1 MLTPSERRRAKVAVL
16 LAVNAVPLVGVLAL
30 DWSLVALLAVYWVEL
45 GTCLVGAAVKAL
57 FAEGKPTYNA
67 NGFSWLVFGALS
79 EKRGRISL
87 PVLPLSI
94 QVANLPAIM
103 MTLAV
108 GSVGWALFGAI
119 GVGGVGET
127 TGATMTDA
135 ESLSVGLGVLAVIFG
150 RAVDVGRYLLGGT
163 HASVPPQQPLRSAL
177 TSMAG
182 TGSALLI
189 GGGFVISGAPPPFV
203 LAFVL
208 AVKLLAD
215 IVDVYRDRLEAFDE
229 RTSVELGFAPDT
241 PEWERI
247 ESSRDGSE
255 IVRPKPSA
263 VVVGGVVRGLSSPLS
278 VLLVAALTLLGLL
291 STATT
296 PGVAV
301 ELLGGAV
308 VVAGAFT
315 ALGVFDWSFRYLAM
329 EYRVDDADDADA
341 DPGRV
346 VGYDRLFG
354 PQWRLASESR
364 AELERVR
371 SVTDRLFGTETLRLE
386 RDDRVYRLPHLSSD
400 AVALAP
406 LRSNHQLTNGRSG
419 ASSATNSETNSVA
432 GDS

>member
-45 GTCLVGAAVKAL
+45 GACLVGAAVKAL
-57 FAEGKPTYNA
+57 FAEGKPTYEA
-67 NGFSWLVFGALS
+67 NGFSWLVFGALA

-87 PVLPLSI
+87 PALPLSI
-94 QVANLPAIM
+94 QVANLPAILM
-103 MTLAV
+103 ALAV

-150 RAVDVGRYLLGGT
+150 RAIDVGRYLLGGT

-182 TGSALLI
+182 TGSALLV
-189 GGGFVISGAPPPFV
+189 GGGFVIAGAPPPFV

-215 IVDVYRDRLEAFDE
+215 VVDVYRDRLEAFDE

-255 IVRPKPSA
+255 IVRPRPSA
-263 VVVGGVVRGLSSPLS
+263 VVVGGVVRGLRSPLS
-278 VLLVAALTLLGLL
+278 VPLVASLTLVGLL

-371 SVTDRLFGTETLRLE
+371 SATDRLFGTETLRLD

-400 AVALAP
+400 AVALAS

>member
-16 LAVNAVPLVGVLAL
+16 MAVNAVPLVGVLAL

-45 GTCLVGAAVKAL
+45 GACLVGAAVKAL

-67 NGFSWLVFGALS
+67 DGFSWLVFGALS

-94 QVANLPAIM
+94 QVANLPAIL
-103 MTLAV
+103 MTLAI

-127 TGATMTDA
+127 TGTAMTDA
-135 ESLSVGLGVLAVIFG
+135 ETLSVGLGVVAVVFG

-163 HASVPPQQPLRSAL
+163 YASVPPQQPLRSAL

-189 GGGFVISGAPPPFV
+189 GGGFVIAGAPPPFV

-215 IVDVYRDRLEAFDE
+215 IVGVYRDRLEAFDE

-255 IVRPKPSA
+255 IVRPKPAA
-263 VVVGGVVRGLSSPLS
+263 VVVGGVVRGLRSPLAL
-278 VLLVAALTLLGLL
+278 VLGGALTLFGLL

-296 PGVAV
+296 DGVAV

-329 EYRVDDADDADA
+329 EYRTASEEI
-341 DPGRV
+341 GGEKL
-346 VGYDRLFG
+346 VGYDRLLG
-354 PQWRLASESR
+354 PQWRLSRESR
-364 AELERVR
+364 AEMERAR
-371 SVTDRLFGTETLRLE
+371 TVTDRLFGTETLRVE
-386 RDDRVYRLPHLSSD
+386 RDGREYRLPHLPPD
-400 AVALAP
+400 AAGIGGQSP
-406 LRSNHQLTNGRSG
+406 
-419 ASSATNSETNSVA
+419 SVA
-432 GDS
+432 REFRLVSEPSKPHAGNEGRG

>member
-45 GTCLVGAAVKAL
+45 GACLVGAAVKAL
-57 FAEGKPTYNA
+57 FAEGKPTYEA

-182 TGSALLI
+182 TGSALLV

-278 VLLVAALTLLGLL
+278 VLLVASLTLLGLL

-371 SVTDRLFGTETLRLE
+371 SATDRLFGTETLRLE

-406 LRSNHQLTNGRSG
+406 LRPSHQLTNGRSG

>member
-1 MLTPSERRRAKVAVL
+1 MAVL

-45 GTCLVGAAVKAL
+45 GACLVGAAVKAL
-57 FAEGKPTYNA
+57 FAEGKPTYEA

-263 VVVGGVVRGLSSPLS
+263 VVVGGSSAGL
-278 VLLVAALTLLGLL
+278 A
-291 STATT
+291 
-296 PGVAV
+296 
-301 ELLGGAV
+301 
-308 VVAGAFT
+308 
-315 ALGVFDWSFRYLAM
+315 
-329 EYRVDDADDADA
+329 
-341 DPGRV
+341 
-346 VGYDRLFG
+346 
-354 PQWRLASESR
+354 
-364 AELERVR
+364 
-371 SVTDRLFGTETLRLE
+371 
-386 RDDRVYRLPHLSSD
+386 
-400 AVALAP
+400 
-406 LRSNHQLTNGRSG
+406 LRSRSCWWPR
-419 ASSATNSETNSVA
+419 
-432 GDS
+432 

>member
-45 GTCLVGAAVKAL
+45 GACLVGAAVKAL
-57 FAEGKPTYNA
+57 FAEGKPTYEA
-67 NGFSWLVFGALS
+67 NGFSWLVFGALA

-87 PVLPLSI
+87 PALPLSI
-94 QVANLPAIM
+94 QVANLPAILM
-103 MTLAV
+103 ALAV

-150 RAVDVGRYLLGGT
+150 RAIDVGRYLLGGT

-182 TGSALLI
+182 TGSALLV
-189 GGGFVISGAPPPFV
+189 GGGFVIAGAPPPFV

-215 IVDVYRDRLEAFDE
+215 VVDVYRDRLEAFDE
-229 RTSVELGFAPDT
+229 RTSVELGFAPDS

-255 IVRPKPSA
+255 IVRPRPSA
-263 VVVGGVVRGLSSPLS
+263 VVVGGVVRGLRSPLS
-278 VLLVAALTLLGLL
+278 VPLVASLTLVGLL

-371 SVTDRLFGTETLRLE
+371 SATDRLFGTETLRLD

-400 AVALAP
+400 AVALAS

-432 GDS
+432 GAS

>member
-1 MLTPSERRRAKVAVL
+1 MLTPSEKRRAKVAVL
-16 LAVNAVPLVGVLAL
+16 MAVNAVPLVGVLAL
-30 DWSLVALLAVYWVEL
+30 DWSLVALLSVYWVEL
-45 GTCLVGAAVKAL
+45 GACVVGAAVKAL
-57 FAEGKPTYNA
+57 FAEGKPTYEA
-67 NGFSWLVFGALS
+67 NGFSWLVFGALA

-94 QVANLPAIM
+94 QVANLPAILM
-103 MTLAV
+103 ALAV

-150 RAVDVGRYLLGGT
+150 RAIDVGRYLLGGT

-177 TSMAG
+177 MSMAG
-182 TGSALLI
+182 TGSALLV
-189 GGGFVISGAPPPFV
+189 GGGFVIAGAPPPFV

-255 IVRPKPSA
+255 IVRPRPSA
-263 VVVGGVVRGLSSPLS
+263 VVVGGVVRGLRSPLS
-278 VLLVAALTLLGLL
+278 VLLVASLTLAGLL

-346 VGYDRLFG
+346 VAYDRLFG

-371 SVTDRLFGTETLRLE
+371 SATDRLFGTETLRLE

-400 AVALAP
+400 AVVLAS

>member
-16 LAVNAVPLVGVLAL
+16 MAVNAVPLVGVLAL

-45 GTCLVGAAVKAL
+45 GACLVGAAVKAL
-57 FAEGKPTYNA
+57 FAEGKPVYDA
-67 NGFSWLVFGALS
+67 NGFSWLVFGALA
-79 EKRGRISL
+79 EKRGRIGL

-94 QVANLPAIM
+94 QVANLPAILIA
-103 MTLAV
+103 LAV

-150 RAVDVGRYLLGGT
+150 RAVDVGRYVLSGT
-163 HASVPPQQPLRSAL
+163 YASVPPQQPLQSAL
-177 TSMAG
+177 VSMAG

-189 GGGFVISGAPPPFV
+189 GGGFVIAGAPPPFV

-215 IVDVYRDRLEAFDE
+215 IVDVYRDRLEAYDE
-229 RTSVELGFAPDT
+229 RTSVELGLAPDT

-247 ESSRDGSE
+247 ESSRDGSD

-263 VVVGGVVRGLSSPLS
+263 VVAGGVVRGLSSPLS
-278 VLLVAALTLLGLL
+278 VLLAAGLTLVGLL

-296 PGVAV
+296 DGVAV

-315 ALGVFDWSFRYLAM
+315 ALGVFDRSFRYLAM
-329 EYRVDDADDADA
+329 EYRIGDEGVGN
-341 DPGRV
+341 GRL
-346 VGYDRLFG
+346 VGYDRLLG
-354 PQWRLASESR
+354 PQWQLPGEAR
-364 AELERVR
+364 AEMERAR
-371 SVTDRLFGTETLRLE
+371 TVTDRLFGTETLRLE

-400 AVALAP
+400 AVDIAP
-406 LRSNHQLTNGRSG
+406 PRSNHQLTNGRSG
-419 ASSATNSETNSVA
+419 ASSATNSETNSFA

>member
-1 MLTPSERRRAKVAVL
+1 MAVL
-16 LAVNAVPLVGVLAL
+16 MAVNAVPLVGVLAL

-45 GTCLVGAAVKAL
+45 GACLVGAAVKAL
-57 FAEGKPTYNA
+57 FAEGKPVYEA
-67 NGFSWLVFGALS
+67 NGFSWLVFGALA
-79 EKRGRISL
+79 EKRGRINL

-94 QVANLPAIM
+94 QVANLPAILM
-103 MTLAV
+103 ALAV

-127 TGATMTDA
+127 TGTAMTDA

-163 HASVPPQQPLRSAL
+163 YASVPPQQPLRSAL

-255 IVRPKPSA
+255 IIRPRPSA
-263 VVVGGVVRGLSSPLS
+263 VVVGGVVRGLRSPLS
-278 VLLVAALTLLGLL
+278 LVVGGALMLIGLL

-296 PGVAV
+296 SGVAV

-329 EYRVDDADDADA
+329 EYRIEDEDDKEAEDAG
-341 DPGRV
+341 PGRV

-354 PQWRLASESR
+354 PQWRLAPESR

-371 SVTDRLFGTETLRLE
+371 TATDRLFGTETLQLE
-386 RDDRVYRLPHLSSD
+386 RDDRVYRLPHLPSD
-400 AVALAP
+400 AVEIAP
-406 LRSNHQLTNGRSG
+406 LQSNHQLTNGRSG
-419 ASSATNSETNSVA
+419 ASSATNSETNSFA

>member
-1 MLTPSERRRAKVAVL
+1 MAVL
-16 LAVNAVPLVGVLAL
+16 MAVNAVPLVGVLAL

-45 GTCLVGAAVKAL
+45 GACLVGAAVKAL

-79 EKRGRISL
+79 EKRGRITL

-94 QVANLPAIM
+94 QIANLPAILM
-103 MTLAV
+103 ALTV

-127 TGATMTDA
+127 TGTAMTDA

-150 RAVDVGRYLLGGT
+150 RSVDVGRYLLGGT
-163 HASVPPQQPLRSAL
+163 YASVPPQQPLRSAL

-189 GGGFVISGAPPPFV
+189 GGGFVIAGAPPPFV

-229 RTSVELGFAPDT
+229 RTSVELGFAPNT

-255 IVRPKPSA
+255 IIRPRPSA
-263 VVVGGVVRGLSSPLS
+263 VVVGGVVRGLRSPLS
-278 VLLVAALTLLGLL
+278 LVVGGALMLIGLL

-308 VVAGAFT
+308 VVAGGFT

-329 EYRVDDADDADA
+329 EYRVEDEDDKDAEDA
-341 DPGRV
+341 GPGRV

-364 AELERVR
+364 AELECVR
-371 SVTDRLFGTETLRLE
+371 SATDRLFGTETLRLE
-386 RDDRVYRLPHLSSD
+386 RDDRVYRLPHLPSD
-400 AVALAP
+400 AVEIAP
-406 LRSNHQLTNGRSG
+406 LQSNHQLTNGRSG
-419 ASSATNSETNSVA
+419 ASSATNSETNSFA